1 MAAFNLKGSGAT
13 KFIFKFFI
21 SLIARAVRNRTS
33 QIQIKTDEMNNT
45 DKEKVSAK
53 HNKPLAGLSGS
64 KRPWRATSANIINL
78 LCVRSYRIDWK
89 QKRWADPTCFPAVTN
104 LRPSAKIVHTSNG
117 FTTSTLMLSWLS
129 SLSPSRW
136 AALPKKAP
144 KNLRIR
150 N

>member
-53 HNKPLAGLSGS
+53 HNKAPCWSIWLPRGS
-64 KRPWRATSANIINL
+64 EEL
-78 LCVRSYRIDWK
+78 L
-89 QKRWADPTCFPAVTN
+89 QQT
-104 LRPSAKIVHTSNG
+104 
-117 FTTSTLMLSWLS
+117 
-129 SLSPSRW
+129 
-136 AALPKKAP
+136 
-144 KNLRIR
+144 
-150 N
+150 